1 MNDALRKL
9 IKRHEGLS
17 LIPYRCPSGFL
28 TIGYGWNFDANP
40 LPKAIA
46 DHLSERG
53 SITVEMAEEL
63 LAISLGRAV
72 ADARKLYKNFDEASE
87 NRQIALASML
97 FQMGYTTM
105 SGFVT
110 TNPMIRRG
118 EWTAAADNLSKSKWA
133 RKDTPKRAKEVIKL
147 LRDG

>member
-1 MNDALRKL
+1 
-9 IKRHEGLS
+9 
-17 LIPYRCPSGFL
+17 
-28 TIGYGWNFDANP
+28 
-40 LPKAIA
+40 
-46 DHLSERG
+46 
-53 SITVEMAEEL
+53 MAEEL

-118 EWTAAADNLSKSKWA
+118 EWTAAADNLLKSKWA